1 MSLGQ
6 WINSL
11 TFFDHL
17 VLLVLFLIGLYFS
30 KATLEAL
37 IHLYKKKQGDNPYQ
51 VKYRVTPAAL
61 LSVAIVYTIILYHL
75 MSGVIGSFTG

>member
-17 VLLVLFLIGLYFS
+17 VLLVLFLVGLYFS
-30 KATLEAL
+30 KATLETL

-61 LSVAIVYTIILYHL
+61 LSVAIVYTIILYRL

>member
-30 KATLEAL
+30 KATLETL

-61 LSVAIVYTIILYHL
+61 LSVAIVYTIILYRL

>member
-30 KATLEAL
+30 KATLETL

>member
-6 WINSL
+6 WINPL

-17 VLLVLFLIGLYFS
+17 VLLVLFLVGLYFS
-30 KATLEAL
+30 KATLETL